1 MSSTSP
7 HSMVNVGP
15 LTSEIG
21 SGVWGTPANFNRF
34 CILAS
39 LLHQRR
45 SMEANQTLHDVWP
58 SPGLLHYVYI
68 WGVGALAANGILPS
82 AKFTLCP
89 SLAFSYFGSITAR
102 HSSSGHPPNFAAWYL
117 HATGRLS
124 HFDIGRSNCLVFA
137 VFLSYARAELLFISL
152 QGLSVE
158 CNSVVEYHIQLKLT
172 PILCDFSLFWPKF
185 GSYGNIHYTFAIRN
199 ILFGFANHKNWL
211 L

>member
-1 MSSTSP
+1 MQKFAICAPSHFVGLCLCNLRHALTINTNMSSTSP

-45 SMEANQTLHDVWP
+45 STDANQTLHDVWP

-102 HSSSGHPPNFAAWYL
+102 HSSSGQTL
-117 HATGRLS
+117 
-124 HFDIGRSNCLVFA
+124 
-137 VFLSYARAELLFISL
+137 
-152 QGLSVE
+152 
-158 CNSVVEYHIQLKLT
+158 
-172 PILCDFSLFWPKF
+172 
-185 GSYGNIHYTFAIRN
+185 
-199 ILFGFANHKNWL
+199 
-211 L
+211 